1 MKVWRIERMIVVP
14 TALFAAACAAPG
26 PDEGPLAAARA
37 ALTVTE
43 DQKLT
48 EETPALQRVFGFT
61 VAGSG
66 DTALIGAPDENSLTR
81 GAAHVYTVTG
91 GAATLDATLVPS
103 DGENGMAFGRQVALD
118 GDTAAVMASANYEVR
133 PYEER
138 VYVFV
143 RSEGAWSEQAK
154 LTVPEDPALSF
165 SRMAVDV
172 GGDTVVASTVGEDID
187 IVLGKAFA
195 FTRTGNAWSP
205 RVELVPQDSPRGFG
219 WSVAVSGDTAIVGA
233 AADSP
238 EGSEFAGSA
247 YVFVRDGGS
256 WTQQAKL
263 VPHDMSARASFGF
276 SVDLAGDT
284 AAIGAKSAVYVYT
297 RSGGTWTEQAKL
309 VPALRG
315 SEATGVQLLGNA
327 VIAGFVGVA
336 DNKGI
341 VSVFHGGE
349 GTWTEARTLAPSD
362 GQTLDFFGWSTG
374 YAGES
379 VVVGAPYHSAPLNRS
394 GGAYVYALPSLDGA
408 ACVADADCLSGSC
421 EAGQCAPGGG
431 SGASSSVAGGGGS
444 GGEAGSGGASSTVAG
459 GGGSG
464 GEAGGGGAS
473 STVAGSGGSGGEAGG
488 GGGASSSV
496 AGGGVNAGSST
507 ASSGTGGPRTDAS
520 GGGGCRIGGP
530 GQPTRSASTFMAF
543 ALALAVLP
551 ARRLRD
557 ARRRR
562 QAARDTALS
571 TSPAW
576 RRRRPRRSR
585 RSGWRASRPCPP
597 ARRIRRTRPPRRRSG
612 WAGCSSTILTCPG
625 TTTSPAPRATR
636 SRPGA
641 WITGSYR
648 GGARVSSPRETR

>member
-1 MKVWRIERMIVVP
+1 MLMIP
-14 TALFAAACAAPG
+14 TAFCAAACAAPG
-26 PDEGPLAAARA
+26 PDEGPLAAART

-48 EETPALQRVFGFT
+48 EEAPALQRVFGFA

-66 DTALIGAPDENSLTR
+66 DTALIGTPDENNLTR

-118 GDTAAVMASANYEVR
+118 GDTAAVMASANYEAR

-143 RSEGAWSEQAK
+143 RSDGAWSEQAK

-195 FTRTGNAWSP
+195 FTRTGGAWSP

-247 YVFVRDGGS
+247 YVFVRDGES

-263 VPHDMSARASFGF
+263 LPHDMSARASFGF

-284 AAIGAKSAVYVYT
+284 AAIGAKSAVYIYT
-297 RSGGTWTEQAKL
+297 RSGGAWTEQAKL

-327 VIAGFVGVA
+327 VVAGFVGVA

-374 YAGES
+374 YAGGS
-379 VVVGAPYHSAPLNRS
+379 VIVGAPYHSAPLNRS
-394 GGAYVYALPSLDGA
+394 GAAYVYALPSLDGA
-408 ACVADADCLSGSC
+408 ACVADTDCLSGSC
-421 EAGQCAPGGG
+421 EAGQCAPGGSSGAGGGG
-431 SGASSSVAGGGGS
+431 SGGDAGGGGASSSVAGGGGS
-444 GGEAGSGGASSTVAG
+444 GGDA
-459 GGGSG
+459 
-464 GEAGGGGAS
+464 
-473 STVAGSGGSGGEAGG
+473 G

-496 AGGGVNAGSST
+496 AGGGGNAGSST
-507 ASSGTGGPRTDAS
+507 TSAGTGNPGPDAS
-520 GGGGCRIGGP
+520 GGGGCRIVTAR
-530 GQPTRSASTFMAF
+530 PTPS
-543 ALALAVLP
+543 
-551 ARRLRD
+551 
-557 ARRRR
+557 
-562 QAARDTALS
+562 
-571 TSPAW
+571 
-576 RRRRPRRSR
+576 
-585 RSGWRASRPCPP
+585 
-597 ARRIRRTRPPRRRSG
+597 
-612 WAGCSSTILTCPG
+612 
-625 TTTSPAPRATR
+625 
-636 SRPGA
+636 
-641 WITGSYR
+641 
-648 GGARVSSPRETR
+648 

>member
-1 MKVWRIERMIVVP
+1 MKVWRIERMIVIP
-14 TALFAAACAAPG
+14 TAFCAAACAAPG

-48 EETPALQRVFGFT
+48 EETPALQRVFGFA

-81 GAAHVYTVTG
+81 GAAHVYTVTD
-91 GAATLDATLVPS
+91 GAATLDATLAPS
-103 DGENGMAFGRQVALD
+103 DGENGMVFGRQVALD

-143 RSEGAWSEQAK
+143 RSDGAWSEQAK
-154 LTVPEDPALSF
+154 LTVPEYPALSF

-187 IVLGKAFA
+187 LVLGKAFA

-205 RVELVPQDSPRGFG
+205 RVELVPQDCPRGFG

-238 EGSEFAGSA
+238 EGSAFAGSA

-263 VPHDMSARASFGF
+263 LPHDMSARASFGF

-284 AAIGAKSAVYVYT
+284 VAIGAKSAVYIYT
-297 RSGGTWTEQAKL
+297 RSDGAWTEQAKL

-327 VIAGFVGVA
+327 VVAGFVGVA

-362 GQTLDFFGWSTG
+362 GQTLDFFGWSAG
-374 YAGES
+374 YAGGS
-379 VVVGAPYHSAPLNRS
+379 VIVGAPYHSAPLDRS
-394 GGAYVYALPSLDGA
+394 GAAYVYALPSLDGA
-408 ACVADADCLSGSC
+408 ACVADTDCLSGSC
-421 EAGQCAPGGG
+421 EAGQCAPGGSSGAGGGGAGGEAG
-431 SGASSSVAGGGGS
+431 SGGSGGDAGGGGSGGDAGGASSSVAGGGGS
-444 GGEAGSGGASSTVAG
+444 GGEAGGASS
-459 GGGSG
+459 S
-464 GEAGGGGAS
+464 
-473 STVAGSGGSGGEAGG
+473 VAGSGGSGGEAGSG
-488 GGGASSSV
+488 GSGGE
-496 AGGGVNAGSST
+496 AGSGGSGGEAGSGGNAGSST
-507 ASSGTGGPRTDAS
+507 ASAGTGSPGTDA
-520 GGGGCRIGGP
+520 GGDGGCRMGGP
-530 GQPTRSASTFMAF
+530 GQPTRSASPLMAF

-562 QAARDTALS
+562 LAARDTAL
-571 TSPAW
+571 PA
-576 RRRRPRRSR
+576 
-585 RSGWRASRPCPP
+585 
-597 ARRIRRTRPPRRRSG
+597 
-612 WAGCSSTILTCPG
+612 
-625 TTTSPAPRATR
+625 
-636 SRPGA
+636 
-641 WITGSYR
+641 
-648 GGARVSSPRETR
+648 

>member
-1 MKVWRIERMIVVP
+1 MKVWRIERMLMIP
-14 TALFAAACAAPG
+14 TAFCAAACAAPG
-26 PDEGPLAAARA
+26 PDEGPLAAART

-48 EETPALQRVFGFT
+48 EEAPALQRVFGFA

-66 DTALIGAPDENSLTR
+66 DTALIGTPDENNLTR

-118 GDTAAVMASANYEVR
+118 GDTAAVMASANYEAR

-143 RSEGAWSEQAK
+143 RSDGAWSEQAK

-195 FTRTGNAWSP
+195 FTRTGGAWSP

-247 YVFVRDGGS
+247 YVFVRDGES

-263 VPHDMSARASFGF
+263 LPHDMSARASFGF

-284 AAIGAKSAVYVYT
+284 AAIGAKSAVYIYT
-297 RSGGTWTEQAKL
+297 RSGGAWTEQAKL

-327 VIAGFVGVA
+327 VVAGFVGVA

-374 YAGES
+374 YAGGS
-379 VVVGAPYHSAPLNRS
+379 VIVGAPYHSVPLNRS
-394 GGAYVYALPSLDGA
+394 GAAYVYALPSLDGA
-408 ACVADADCLSGSC
+408 ACVADTDCLSGSC
-421 EAGQCAPGGG
+421 EAGQCAPGGS
-431 SGASSSVAGGGGS
+431 SGA
-444 GGEAGSGGASSTVAG
+444 GGEA
-459 GGGSG
+459 
-464 GEAGGGGAS
+464 
-473 STVAGSGGSGGEAGG
+473 G

-496 AGGGVNAGSST
+496 AGGGGAGGEAGSGGAGGDPGSGGASSSVAGGGGNAGSST
-507 ASSGTGGPRTDAS
+507 TSAGTGNPGPDAS

-530 GQPTRSASTFMAF
+530 GQPTRSASTLMAF

-562 QAARDTALS
+562 LAARDTALP
-571 TSPAW
+571 T
-576 RRRRPRRSR
+576 
-585 RSGWRASRPCPP
+585 
-597 ARRIRRTRPPRRRSG
+597 
-612 WAGCSSTILTCPG
+612 
-625 TTTSPAPRATR
+625 
-636 SRPGA
+636 
-641 WITGSYR
+641 
-648 GGARVSSPRETR
+648 

>member
-1 MKVWRIERMIVVP
+1 MKVWRIERMIVIP
-14 TALFAAACAAPG
+14 TAFCAAACAAPG

-48 EETPALQRVFGFT
+48 EETPALQRVFGFA

-91 GAATLDATLVPS
+91 GAATLDATLAPS
-103 DGENGMAFGRQVALD
+103 DGENGMVFGRQVALD

-143 RSEGAWSEQAK
+143 RSDGAWSEQAK

-238 EGSEFAGSA
+238 EGSAFAGSA

-263 VPHDMSARASFGF
+263 LPHDISARGSFGF

-284 AAIGAKSAVYVYT
+284 AAIGAKSAVYIYT
-297 RSGGTWTEQAKL
+297 RSDGAWTEQAKL

-327 VIAGFVGVA
+327 VVAGFVGVA

-362 GQTLDFFGWSTG
+362 GQTLDFFGWSAG
-374 YAGES
+374 YAGGS
-379 VVVGAPYHSAPLNRS
+379 VVVGAPYHSAPLDRS
-394 GGAYVYALPSLDGA
+394 GAAYVYALPSLDGA
-408 ACVADADCLSGSC
+408 ACVADTDCLSGSC
-421 EAGQCAPGGG
+421 EAGQCAPGGSSG
-431 SGASSSVAGGGGS
+431 AGGGGAGGEAGGGGASSSVAGGGGS
-444 GGEAGSGGASSTVAG
+444 GGEAGSGGASSSVAG
-459 GGGSG
+459 GGGSGGDPGGGGASSSVAGSGGSGGDPGSGGSGGDPGGGGSGGDPGSGGSG

-473 STVAGSGGSGGEAGG
+473 S
-488 GGGASSSV
+488 SV
-496 AGGGVNAGSST
+496 AGGGGNAGSST
-507 ASSGTGGPRTDAS
+507 ASAGTGSPGTDAG

-530 GQPTRSASTFMAF
+530 GQPTRSASTLVAF

-562 QAARDTALS
+562 LAARDTAL
-571 TSPAW
+571 PA
-576 RRRRPRRSR
+576 
-585 RSGWRASRPCPP
+585 
-597 ARRIRRTRPPRRRSG
+597 
-612 WAGCSSTILTCPG
+612 
-625 TTTSPAPRATR
+625 
-636 SRPGA
+636 
-641 WITGSYR
+641 
-648 GGARVSSPRETR
+648 

>member
-1 MKVWRIERMIVVP
+1 MKVWRIERMIVIP
-14 TALFAAACAAPG
+14 TAFCAAACAAPG
-26 PDEGPLAAARA
+26 PDEGPLATAPA

-48 EETPALQRVFGFT
+48 EETPALQRVFGFA

-81 GAAHVYTVTG
+81 GAAHVYTVTD
-91 GAATLDATLVPS
+91 GAATLDATLAPS
-103 DGENGMAFGRQVALD
+103 DGENGMVFGRQVALD

-143 RSEGAWSEQAK
+143 RSDGAWSEQAK

-187 IVLGKAFA
+187 LVRGKAFA

-205 RVELVPQDSPRGFG
+205 RVELVPQDGPRGFG

-263 VPHDMSARASFGF
+263 LPHDMSARASFGF

-284 AAIGAKSAVYVYT
+284 AAIGAKSAVYIYT
-297 RSGGTWTEQAKL
+297 RSDGAWTEQAKL

-327 VIAGFVGVA
+327 VVAGFVGVA

-349 GTWTEARTLAPSD
+349 GTWTEVRTLAPSD
-362 GQTLDFFGWSTG
+362 GQTLDFFGWSAG
-374 YAGES
+374 YAGGS
-379 VVVGAPYHSAPLNRS
+379 VVVGAPYHSAPLDRS
-394 GGAYVYALPSLDGA
+394 GAAYVYALPSLDGA
-408 ACVADADCLSGSC
+408 ACVADTDCLSGSC
-421 EAGQCAPGGG
+421 EAGQCAPGGSSGAGGGGAGGEAGGGG
-431 SGASSSVAGGGGS
+431 SGGEAGGASSSVAGGGGS
-444 GGEAGSGGASSTVAG
+444 GGDAG

-464 GEAGGGGAS
+464 GDAGGG
-473 STVAGSGGSGGEAGG
+473 
-488 GGGASSSV
+488 
-496 AGGGVNAGSST
+496 NAGSST
-507 ASSGTGGPRTDAS
+507 ASAGTGSPGTDA
-520 GGGGCRIGGP
+520 GGDGGCRIGGP
-530 GQPTRSASTFMAF
+530 GQPTRSASTLMAF

-562 QAARDTALS
+562 LAARDTAL
-571 TSPAW
+571 PA
-576 RRRRPRRSR
+576 
-585 RSGWRASRPCPP
+585 
-597 ARRIRRTRPPRRRSG
+597 
-612 WAGCSSTILTCPG
+612 
-625 TTTSPAPRATR
+625 
-636 SRPGA
+636 
-641 WITGSYR
+641 
-648 GGARVSSPRETR
+648 

>member
-1 MKVWRIERMIVVP
+1 MKVWRIERMIVIP
-14 TALFAAACAAPG
+14 TAFCAAACAAPG
-26 PDEGPLAAARA
+26 PNEGPLAAARA

-48 EETPALQRVFGFT
+48 EETPALQRVFGFA

-103 DGENGMAFGRQVALD
+103 DGENGMVFGRQVALD

-138 VYVFV
+138 VYVFA
-143 RSEGAWSEQAK
+143 RSDGAWSEQAK

-195 FTRTGNAWSP
+195 FTRTGDAWSP

-263 VPHDMSARASFGF
+263 LPHDMSARASFGF

-284 AAIGAKSAVYVYT
+284 AAIGAKSAVYIYT
-297 RSGGTWTEQAKL
+297 RSGGAWTEQAKL

-315 SEATGVQLLGNA
+315 SEATGVQLLDNA
-327 VIAGFVGVA
+327 VVAGFVGVA

-374 YAGES
+374 YAGGS
-379 VVVGAPYHSAPLNRS
+379 VIVGAPYHSAPLNRS
-394 GGAYVYALPSLDGA
+394 GAAYVYALPSLDGA
-408 ACVADADCLSGSC
+408 ACVADTDCLSGSC
-421 EAGQCAPGGG
+421 EAGQCAPEGSSGAGGG
-431 SGASSSVAGGGGS
+431 GGAGGEAGGGGASSTVAGGGGA
-444 GGEAGSGGASSTVAG
+444 GGEAGGGGASSTVAG

-464 GEAGGGGAS
+464 GEAG
-473 STVAGSGGSGGEAGG
+473 SGGSGGEAGSGGAGGEAGGDASSTVAG
-488 GGGASSSV
+488 GGGSGGEAGGDASSTVAGGGGSGGEAGGDASSSV
-496 AGGGVNAGSST
+496 AGGGGNAGSST
-507 ASSGTGGPRTDAS
+507 ASAGTGSPGTDVG

-530 GQPTRSASTFMAF
+530 GQPARSASTFMAF

-562 QAARDTALS
+562 LAARDTAL
-571 TSPAW
+571 PA
-576 RRRRPRRSR
+576 
-585 RSGWRASRPCPP
+585 
-597 ARRIRRTRPPRRRSG
+597 
-612 WAGCSSTILTCPG
+612 
-625 TTTSPAPRATR
+625 
-636 SRPGA
+636 
-641 WITGSYR
+641 
-648 GGARVSSPRETR
+648 

>member
-1 MKVWRIERMIVVP
+1 MKVWRIERMIVIP
-14 TALFAAACAAPG
+14 TAFCAAACAAPG

-48 EETPALQRVFGFT
+48 EETPALQRVFGFAA
-61 VAGSG
+61 AGSG

-81 GAAHVYTVTG
+81 GAAHVYTVTD
-91 GAATLDATLVPS
+91 GAATLDATLAPS
-103 DGENGMAFGRQVALD
+103 DGENGMVFGRQVALD

-143 RSEGAWSEQAK
+143 RSDGAWSEQAK

-187 IVLGKAFA
+187 LVLGKAFA

-219 WSVAVSGDTAIVGA
+219 WSIAVSGDTAIVGA

-238 EGSEFAGSA
+238 EGSAFAGSA

-263 VPHDMSARASFGF
+263 LPHDMSARASFGF

-284 AAIGAKSAVYVYT
+284 AAIGAKSAVYIYT
-297 RSGGTWTEQAKL
+297 RSDGAWTEQAKL

-327 VIAGFVGVA
+327 VVAGFVGVA

-362 GQTLDFFGWSTG
+362 GQTLDFFGWSAG
-374 YAGES
+374 YAGGS
-379 VVVGAPYHSAPLNRS
+379 VVVGAPYHSAPLDRS
-394 GGAYVYALPSLDGA
+394 GAAYVYALPSLDGA
-408 ACVADADCLSGSC
+408 ACVADTDCLSGSC
-421 EAGQCAPGGG
+421 EAGQCAPGGSSGAGGGGAGGEAG
-431 SGASSSVAGGGGS
+431 SGGSGGDAGGGGSGGEAGGASSSVAGGGGS
-444 GGEAGSGGASSTVAG
+444 GGEAGGASSSVAG

-464 GEAGGGGAS
+464 GEAGGAS
-473 STVAGSGGSGGEAGG
+473 SSVAGSGGSGGEAGSG
-488 GGGASSSV
+488 GSGGE
-496 AGGGVNAGSST
+496 AGSGGNAGSST
-507 ASSGTGGPRTDAS
+507 ASAGTGSPGTDA
-520 GGGGCRIGGP
+520 GGDGGCRMGGP
-530 GQPTRSASTFMAF
+530 GQPTRSASTLMAF

-562 QAARDTALS
+562 LAARDTAL
-571 TSPAW
+571 PA
-576 RRRRPRRSR
+576 
-585 RSGWRASRPCPP
+585 
-597 ARRIRRTRPPRRRSG
+597 
-612 WAGCSSTILTCPG
+612 
-625 TTTSPAPRATR
+625 
-636 SRPGA
+636 
-641 WITGSYR
+641 
-648 GGARVSSPRETR
+648 

>member
-1 MKVWRIERMIVVP
+1 MKVWRIERMIVIP
-14 TALFAAACAAPG
+14 AAFCAAACAAPG
-26 PDEGPLAAARA
+26 PNEGPLTAARA

-43 DQKLT
+43 GQKLT
-48 EETPALQRVFGFT
+48 EETPALQRVFGFA

-81 GAAHVYTVTG
+81 GAAHVYTVNG

-103 DGENGMAFGRQVALD
+103 DGENGMVFGRQVALD
-118 GDTAAVMASANYEVR
+118 GNTAAVMASANYEVR

-143 RSEGAWSEQAK
+143 RSDGAWSEQAK

-172 GGDTVVASTVGEDID
+172 GGDTLVASTVGEDID

-195 FTRTGNAWSP
+195 FTRTGDAWSP

-263 VPHDMSARASFGF
+263 LPHDMSARASFGF

-284 AAIGAKSAVYVYT
+284 AAIGAKSAVYIYT
-297 RSGGTWTEQAKL
+297 RSGGAWTEQAKL

-327 VIAGFVGVA
+327 VVAGFVGVA

-374 YAGES
+374 YAGGG
-379 VVVGAPYHSAPLNRS
+379 VVVGAPYHSAPLDRS
-394 GGAYVYALPSLDGA
+394 GAAYVYALPSLDGA
-408 ACVADADCLSGSC
+408 ACVADTDCLSGSC
-421 EAGQCAPGGG
+421 EAGQCAPGGS
-431 SGASSSVAGGGGS
+431 SGAGGGGDAGGGGS
-444 GGEAGSGGASSTVAG
+444 GGDAGGDASSTVA
-459 GGGSG
+459 
-464 GEAGGGGAS
+464 
-473 STVAGSGGSGGEAGG
+473 G

-496 AGGGVNAGSST
+496 AGGGGTGGEAGSGGAGGDAGGGGASSTVAGGGGAGGDAGGGGASSSVAGSGGSGGDPGSGGSGGDPGSGGASSSVAGGGGNAGSST
-507 ASSGTGGPRTDAS
+507 ASAGTGNPGTDVG

-530 GQPTRSASTFMAF
+530 GQPTRSASALMAF

-551 ARRLRD
+551 ARRLSD

-562 QAARDTALS
+562 QAARDTAL
-571 TSPAW
+571 PA
-576 RRRRPRRSR
+576 
-585 RSGWRASRPCPP
+585 
-597 ARRIRRTRPPRRRSG
+597 
-612 WAGCSSTILTCPG
+612 
-625 TTTSPAPRATR
+625 
-636 SRPGA
+636 
-641 WITGSYR
+641 
-648 GGARVSSPRETR
+648 